1 MFVDVDDPVKFSLLT
16 LTNDGDAARTLS
28 LFAYND
34 WVLGPPRDEPD
45 RARSSTTLRRRRRGT
60 ILARNAYSDEFAQRV
75 AFAHASETPRSATG
89 DRLSFIGRNGSLAP
103 AGGAAP
109 PDARAASSAPGSIR
123 ARRCTSQ
130 VVLQPGEQRQI
141 VFLLGQGADADAR
154 RAR

>member
-34 WVLGPPRDEPD
+34 WVLGPPRESQ
-45 RARSSTTLRRRRRGT
+45 AGHIITTYDATSGT

-89 DRLSFIGRNGSLAP
+89 ASSLVHRPQRLDVA

-109 PDARAASSAPGSIR
+109 PDARAAIR
-123 ARRCTSQ
+123 
-130 VVLQPGEQRQI
+130 
-141 VFLLGQGADADAR
+141 R
-154 RAR
+154 RAGSLRGAARAGRR